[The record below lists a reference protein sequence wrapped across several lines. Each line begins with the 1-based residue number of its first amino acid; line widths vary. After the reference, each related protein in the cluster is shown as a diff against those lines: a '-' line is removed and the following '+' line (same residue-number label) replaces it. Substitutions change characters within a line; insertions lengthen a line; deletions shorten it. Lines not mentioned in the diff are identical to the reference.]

1 VHVVFVHL
9 WSPDEK
15 IYLTKNHVDPGY
27 RPDPQSNEE
36 AQRLA
41 ADGGGEV
48 VRGDASQLISQTKA
62 FVGTGPHTT
71 LREQHTRISL
81 GPYVALMAL
90 LPLGFVLL
98 RRNV

>member
-1 VHVVFVHL
+1 VHIVFVHL

-62 FVGTGPHTT
+62 FVGTGPRTT